1 MIVME
6 TKESLN
12 AIFNPKSVALIGATA
27 DTSKWGYMFVNAV
40 KVGGYQGKVYP
51 VNPKAAEIG
60 SILDYKVYPSLR
72 EVPDEVDC
80 AVILV
85 PAKVVPSV
93 FDEMVE
99 KKVKGAVVITSGFG
113 ETGEEGAKLIASV
126 KEKAAGNFRFV
137 GPNCMGVSSSESKF
151 SALMVPLVSK
161 EGEVAFISQSGGYG
175 LQLFLR
181 ANALGVGISKF
192 VSSGNETDLK
202 GWEYCTHFAEDPS
215 TKVICMYIEGL
226 KEGRKWYEAAKQIT
240 KKKPIVVIKVG
251 VTEAGSKAA
260 ASHTGSIAG
269 SDKVYDAAF
278 KQAGVIRAGD
288 ATEMFDYVKGL
299 LYCPLPNGPNIGIV
313 SNSGGVAVE
322 TADRLIENNLKV
334 PTLSAAAQ
342 EEIKTVIPAFGN
354 AKNPVDLTAN
364 LDVWKLGQVA
374 EMVLK
379 QPEIDGLITI
389 GLGTAMVKA
398 MFPDVD
404 QETLTG
410 LIKMIDNNLITTYK
424 KFPKPTIVI
433 EPSADVEPESAKI
446 LEAAR
451 VPVYTTPER
460 AADVMGVL
468 YRRKLYLDK
477 VGAA

>member
-1 MIVME
+1 MD

-12 AIFNPKSVALIGATA
+12 AIFNPKSVALIGATS
-27 DTSKWGYMFVNAV
+27 DSSKWGYMFVNAI

-51 VNPKAAEIG
+51 VNLKAAEIG
-60 SILDYKVYPSLR
+60 NILEYKVYPSLL
-72 EVPDEVDC
+72 EVPDQVDC

-93 FDEMVE
+93 FDEMAV
-99 KKVKGAVVITSGFG
+99 KGVKGAIVITSGFS
-113 ETGEEGAKLIASV
+113 ETGEEGTKLIQQV
-126 KEKAAGNFRFV
+126 KDKSAGKFRFV
-137 GPNCMGVSSSESKF
+137 GPNCMGVSSSISKF
-151 SALMVPLVSK
+151 SALMVPLVSEK
-161 EGEVAFISQSGGYG
+161 GEVAFISQSGGYG

-202 GWEYCTHFAEDPS
+202 GWEYCNHFAEDPE

-226 KEGRKWYEAAKQIT
+226 KEGRNWFETAKQIT

-278 KQAGVIRAGD
+278 KQAGVIRADD
-288 ATEMFDYVKGL
+288 AAEMFDFVKGF
-299 LYCPLPNGPNIGIV
+299 LYCPLPKGRNMGIV

-322 TADRLIENNLKV
+322 TADRLVENGLNI
-334 PTLSAAAQ
+334 PTLSAATQ
-342 EEIKTVIPAFGN
+342 EELKGVIPTFGN

-364 LDVWKLGQVA
+364 LDVWKLGQAA
-374 EMVLK
+374 EIVLK

-389 GLGTAMVKA
+389 GLGTAMIKT

-410 LIKMIDNNLITTYK
+410 LIQMIDNNLISIYK
-424 KFPKPTIVI
+424 KFDKPVVVI
-433 EPSADVEPESAKI
+433 EPSADVEPESGKI
-446 LEAAR
+446 FERAR
-451 VPVYTTPER
+451 IPVYTTPER
-460 AADVMGVL
+460 AADVMGIL
-468 YRRKLYLDK
+468 YRRKLYLEK
-477 VGAA
+477 VVRS

>member
-1 MIVME
+1 MDA
-6 TKESLN
+6 KESLN
-12 AIFNPKSVALIGATA
+12 AIFNPKSVALIGATS
-27 DTSKWGYMFVNAV
+27 DSSKWGYMFVNAI

-51 VNPKAAEIG
+51 VNPKATEIG
-60 SILDYKVYPSLR
+60 NILEYKVYPSLR
-72 EVPDEVDC
+72 EVPDQVDC

-85 PAKVVPSV
+85 PARIVPSV
-93 FDEMVE
+93 FDEMAE
-99 KKVKGAVVITSGFG
+99 KGVKGAIVITSGFS
-113 ETGEEGAKLIASV
+113 ETGEEGAKLIQQV
-126 KEKAAGNFRFV
+126 KDKSADRFRFV

-151 SALMVPLVSK
+151 SALMVPLVSEK
-161 EGEVAFISQSGGYG
+161 GEVAFISQSGGYG

-202 GWEYCTHFAEDPS
+202 GWEYCNHFADDPE
-215 TKVICMYIEGL
+215 TKVLCMYIEGL
-226 KEGRKWYEAAKQIT
+226 KEGRKWFEAAKQIT

-269 SDKVYDAAF
+269 SDKIYDAAF

-288 ATEMFDYVKGL
+288 AAEMFDFVKGF
-299 LYCPLPNGPNIGIV
+299 LYCPLPKGQNMGIV

-322 TADRLIENNLKV
+322 TADRLVENGLSI
-334 PTLSAAAQ
+334 PTLNAAAQ
-342 EEIKTVIPAFGN
+342 EELKGVIPAFGN

-364 LDVWKLGQVA
+364 LDVWKLGQAA
-374 EMVLK
+374 EIVLK
-379 QPEIDGLITI
+379 QPEIDGVITI
-389 GLGTAMVKA
+389 GLGTAMIKT

-410 LIKMIDNNLITTYK
+410 LIQMINKNLISIYK
-424 KFPKPTIVI
+424 KFDKPVIVI

-446 LEAAR
+446 MEKAR

-460 AADVMGVL
+460 AADVMGIL
-468 YRRKLYLDK
+468 FKRKLYLEK
-477 VGAA
+477 VAKL

>member
-1 MIVME
+1 
-6 TKESLN
+6 
-12 AIFNPKSVALIGATA
+12 
-27 DTSKWGYMFVNAV
+27 
-40 KVGGYQGKVYP
+40 
-51 VNPKAAEIG
+51 
-60 SILDYKVYPSLR
+60 
-72 EVPDEVDC
+72 
-80 AVILV
+80 
-85 PAKVVPSV
+85 
-93 FDEMVE
+93 
-99 KKVKGAVVITSGFG
+99 
-113 ETGEEGAKLIASV
+113 
-126 KEKAAGNFRFV
+126 
-137 GPNCMGVSSSESKF
+137 MGVSSSESKF

-288 ATEMFDYVKGL
+288 AAEMFDYVKGL
-299 LYCPLPNGPNIGIV
+299 LYCPLPNGPNVGIV

-322 TADRLIENNLKV
+322 TADRLVENNLKV
-334 PTLSAAAQ
+334 PTLNEAAQ
-342 EEIKTVIPAFGN
+342 DELKGVIPAFGN
-354 AKNPVDLTAN
+354 PKNPVDLTAN
-364 LDVWKLGQVA
+364 LDVWKLGQAA
-374 EMVLK
+374 EIVLK
-379 QPEIDGLITI
+379 QSEIDGLITI

-404 QETLTG
+404 AETLSG
-410 LIKMIDNNLITTYK
+410 LMQMIDNNLIATYK
-424 KFPKPTIVI
+424 KFPSRLLSSSPARTSSPTQQRSR
-433 EPSADVEPESAKI
+433 EGEGSRLHDPRE
-446 LEAAR
+446 
-451 VPVYTTPER
+451 
-460 AADVMGVL
+460 GC
-468 YRRKLYLDK
+468 
-477 VGAA
+477 

>member
-1 MIVME
+1 
-6 TKESLN
+6 
-12 AIFNPKSVALIGATA
+12 
-27 DTSKWGYMFVNAV
+27 
-40 KVGGYQGKVYP
+40 
-51 VNPKAAEIG
+51 
-60 SILDYKVYPSLR
+60 
-72 EVPDEVDC
+72 
-80 AVILV
+80 
-85 PAKVVPSV
+85 
-93 FDEMVE
+93 
-99 KKVKGAVVITSGFG
+99 
-113 ETGEEGAKLIASV
+113 
-126 KEKAAGNFRFV
+126 
-137 GPNCMGVSSSESKF
+137 
-151 SALMVPLVSK
+151 
-161 EGEVAFISQSGGYG
+161 
-175 LQLFLR
+175 
-181 ANALGVGISKF
+181 
-192 VSSGNETDLK
+192 
-202 GWEYCTHFAEDPS
+202 
-215 TKVICMYIEGL
+215 
-226 KEGRKWYEAAKQIT
+226 
-240 KKKPIVVIKVG
+240 
-251 VTEAGSKAA
+251 
-260 ASHTGSIAG
+260 
-269 SDKVYDAAF
+269 
-278 KQAGVIRAGD
+278 
-288 ATEMFDYVKGL
+288 MFDFVKGL
-299 LYCPLPNGPNIGIV
+299 LYCPLPNGPNVGIV

-322 TADRLIENNLKV
+322 TADRLIMNNLKV
-334 PTLSAAAQ
+334 PTLSAEAQ

-410 LIKMIDNNLITTYK
+410 LIKMIDNNLISTYK